1 MLDLGT
7 RMVLCA
13 CVGVVVVLLYRIQD
27 ALRRIAL
34 LLACIATGKTAVRLD
49 RLTPEERQQLQRQAT
64 EPGKLS

>member
-1 MLDLGT
+1 MDLGT

-13 CVGVVVVLLYRIQD
+13 CVGAVVVLLYRIQD

-34 LLACIATGKTAVRLD
+34 LLACIATGKTVVRLD